1 MSLTVRPLVPGDLDV
16 VERLEQALFGS
27 QAWSRAALAEELDGP
42 GRTYL
47 AAEVDGTL
55 VGYAGLR
62 FDGDDADVMT
72 IGTQTAQ
79 QGRGVGRI
87 LLRALLDQAR
97 ELGARRVF
105 LEVRVD
111 NAAAVHLYTSEGF
124 HRIGRRRGY
133 YQGVDAWTM
142 RLDLDELPG
151 EGRSSGRGTNV
162 LLRPSSGTSS
172 LTNGG

>member
-1 MSLTVRPLVPGDLDV
+1 MSVTVVRPLVPGDLDV
-16 VERLEQALFGS
+16 VERLERELFGS

-72 IGTQTAQ
+72 IGTQAAQ
-79 QGRGVGRI
+79 QGRGIGRT
-87 LLRALLDQAR
+87 LLRALLDRAR
-97 ELGARRVF
+97 ELGSGRVF

-111 NAAAVHLYTSEGF
+111 NDAAVHLYASEGF
-124 HRIGRRRGY
+124 ERVGRRRGY
-133 YQGVDAWTM
+133 YQGIDAWTM
-142 RLDLDELPG
+142 RLDLERVP
-151 EGRSSGRGTNV
+151 
-162 LLRPSSGTSS
+162 
-172 LTNGG
+172 